1 MNRIAYL
8 GPRGTFSEQAA
19 LAYTAAQ
26 PALTVPCATLQEVCQ
41 GVAEGRYTQGVLP
54 FENLL
59 EGTVNPVLDLLLE
72 LPGLKIQAELLLPVA
87 HHLLVRPGSNL
98 QDIQAVLSHP
108 QALAQCRRFL
118 ADTLPAARLIP
129 VESTARAAGQVAGGD
144 NTMAAIATD
153 AAAQYYNL
161 TVLAPNIQDR
171 SDNCTRF
178 VVVGRQEI
186 PCRGSSCKTSL
197 AVSLPDRPGSLYGIL
212 KEFAWR
218 GINLTR
224 IESRPARTSL
234 GEYIFL
240 IELAGHQADPDVSE
254 ALANITAQ
262 ARQVR
267 LLGCYPACRQAPG
280 TSRQQAATLAELRQ
294 AIDIVDGQIIALLGQ
309 RASLVTEIGKRKPAG
324 GAVRDEARE
333 AQVLAR
339 VRRLARRHGFA
350 APMAETIYR
359 TLLDYF
365 VELQTDRQTS
375 GMPKVNQ
382 DCENNNQ
389 VV

>member
-1 MNRIAYL
+1 MNKIAYL

-19 LAYTAAQ
+19 QAYAAAQ
-26 PALTVPCATLQEVCQ
+26 PAQPVPCATLQDVCQ
-41 GVAEGRYTQGVLP
+41 GVAEGRYAQGVLP

-87 HHLLVRPGSNL
+87 HHLLVRPGSNFR
-98 QDIQAVLSHP
+98 DIRAVLSHP

-118 ADTLPAARLIP
+118 ADNLPAAQLIP

-144 NTMAAIATD
+144 NTLAAVATD

-186 PCRGSSCKTSL
+186 PCRGPSCKTSL
-197 AVSLPDRPGSLYGIL
+197 AVSLPDRPGSLYSIL

-240 IELAGHQADPDVSE
+240 IELAGHRADPDVSE
-254 ALANITAQ
+254 ALANLADQ
-262 ARQVR
+262 ARQIR
-267 LLGCYPACRQAPG
+267 LLGCYPACRQEPG
-280 TSRQQAATLAELRQ
+280 ASRQPAATLAELRQ
-294 AIDIVDGQIIALLGQ
+294 AIDIIDGQIIALLGQ
-309 RASLVTEIGKRKPAG
+309 RARLVTEVGKRKPAG
-324 GAVRDEARE
+324 GAVRDQARE

-339 VRRLARRHGFA
+339 VRRLARHHGFA
-350 APMAETIYR
+350 EPMAETIYR
-359 TLLDYF
+359 TLLDHF
-365 VELQTDRQTS
+365 VELQTERQTA
-375 GMPKVNQ
+375 GLPNPH
-382 DCENNNQ
+382 
-389 VV
+389 